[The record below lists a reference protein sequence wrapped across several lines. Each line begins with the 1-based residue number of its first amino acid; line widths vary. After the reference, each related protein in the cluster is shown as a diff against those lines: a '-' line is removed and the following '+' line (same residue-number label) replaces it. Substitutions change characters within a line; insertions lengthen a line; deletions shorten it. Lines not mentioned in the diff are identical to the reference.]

1 MERESCIKIA
11 VENNAPRNT
20 FTATILNNACK
31 NGIEVV
37 DISTLNKESGYR
49 IILLSGQLGF
59 IRPCPCSRDY
69 RCCNYFTIDTI
80 EGCIYNCEYC
90 ILKTFLDQSCIL
102 VKTDIDALK
111 DELQRFYSSLLQ
123 RDLVLRIGTGELS
136 DSLALDDI
144 VPYAPLLIEETRGMD
159 RLVLEFKT
167 KSNKIGNI
175 IGLPHN
181 PTTTVSFSMSTEY
194 LQKRLEKGTPSIAE
208 RIKAA
213 RLLIDHNYR
222 VGFHFDPII
231 SYPELER
238 DYADTIR
245 SIAKE
250 IPPDAISWISLGT
263 LRFNKSLLDKI
274 ESPILFSEYIHDM
287 EAKLRYPITTRKR
300 IYQILRDMIAGYF
313 QKKVKIYLCMELDSL
328 NTRIIGRTFR
338 SDLELNNY
346 IISTNNQQ

>member
-1 MERESCIKIA
+1 MERESGIKIV
-11 VENNAPRNT
+11 VEKNTPRNT
-20 FTATILNNACK
+20 LTATILNNACR
-31 NGIEVV
+31 NGVEVV
-37 DISTLNKESGYR
+37 DIGSFNEERGER

-59 IRPCPCSRDY
+59 IRPCPCSRNY
-69 RCCNYFTIDTI
+69 RCCNYLTIDTI
-80 EGCIYNCEYC
+80 EGCVYNCEYC
-90 ILKTFLDQSCIL
+90 ILKTFLNQSCIL
-102 VKTDIDALK
+102 IKTDIDALR
-111 DELQRFYSSLLQ
+111 DELQRLYSSLLQ

-136 DSLALDDI
+136 DSLALEDI
-144 VPYAPLLIEETRGMD
+144 VPYAPLLIDETRGMD
-159 RLVLEFKT
+159 RLILEFKT
-167 KSNKIGNI
+167 KSNKIENI

-181 PTTTVSFSMSTEY
+181 STTTVSFSMSTAY
-194 LQKRLEKGTPSIAE
+194 LQRRLEKGTPSIAE

-213 RLLIDHNYR
+213 KLLIDHNYK

-231 SYPELER
+231 SYPEFER

-274 ESPILFSEYIHDM
+274 ESPILFSEYIYDM

-313 QKKVKIYLCMELDSL
+313 QKKVRIYLCMELDSL
-328 NTRIIGRTFR
+328 NMKIIGRAFR
-338 SDLELNNY
+338 SDIELNNY
-346 IISTNNQQ
+346 IINTNNQQ